1 MSTDD
6 TDEDEL
12 TYVNYD
18 TARSLPGIAKRP
30 SAYSTLK
37 TLREKREKKYKKKD
51 KSKKALKVTVATQT
65 EKYMEILWLEELI
78 TNSSREKNALSPKCE
93 YDSFVSEQLS
103 SILFSLSVAC
113 GFLIDFDALL
123 GIVEFFN
130 LRM

>member
-1 MSTDD
+1 MSSDD

-12 TYVNYD
+12 THANTGNE

-30 SAYSTLK
+30 AAYSTLK
-37 TLREKREKKYKKKD
+37 TLKEKREKKYRKKE
-51 KSKKALKVTVATQT
+51 KALKVTVATQT
-65 EKYMEILWLEELI
+65 EKYMEIIWLEELI
-78 TNSSREKNALSPKCE
+78 TNSSREKNALNPKCE